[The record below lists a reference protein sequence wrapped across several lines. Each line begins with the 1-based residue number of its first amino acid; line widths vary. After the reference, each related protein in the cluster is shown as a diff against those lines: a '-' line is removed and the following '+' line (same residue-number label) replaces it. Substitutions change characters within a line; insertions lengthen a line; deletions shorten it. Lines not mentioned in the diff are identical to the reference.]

1 MPRRLRSPG
10 PVLAPKKFLVSYER
24 GRSQH
29 SRPRDLAESGGA
41 APGAPP
47 GPGQRRVRGGRGR
60 AGGGVRERPRGL
72 QGPGRYSA
80 EMQVQTADLAT
91 WPGAWR
97 PGDSSTRRSW
107 WRRTVA
113 AGAGASLGKCR
124 RGGTMGWAEA
134 GEGRLTPCQG
144 PLPGSG
150 QPPALAL
157 TPSKG
162 ELLFGAAA
170 RPGEQSRLSPLLSRR
185 PGIPARVRK
194 QVSPLSGSQRLV

>member
-10 PVLAPKKFLVSYER
+10 PVLAPKKFLVSYKR

-29 SRPRDLAESGGA
+29 SRPRDLAESGGV

-47 GPGQRRVRGGRGR
+47 GPGQRRERGGRGR
-60 AGGGVRERPRGL
+60 AGGGVREGPRGL
-72 QGPGRYSA
+72 QRPGSYSA

-97 PGDSSTRRSW
+97 PGDSNTRRSW

-113 AGAGASLGKCR
+113 TGAGASLGKCR

-144 PLPGSG
+144 PRAGVWTAPSTRPDPQQRGASFRGRG
-150 QPPALAL
+150 QARG
-157 TPSKG
+157 TEPS
-162 ELLFGAAA
+162 
-170 RPGEQSRLSPLLSRR
+170 PVLSRR

-194 QVSPLSGSQRLV
+194 RVSPLSGSQRLV